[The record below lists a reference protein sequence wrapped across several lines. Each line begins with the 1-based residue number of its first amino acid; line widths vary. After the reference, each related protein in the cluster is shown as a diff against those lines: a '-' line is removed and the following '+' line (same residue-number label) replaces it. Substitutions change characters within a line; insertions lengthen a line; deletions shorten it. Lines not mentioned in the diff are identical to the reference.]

1 MLFRNFDKFENIYL
15 AVDEISDKI
24 IEDDQVYRKN
34 EQELKDVKEGK
45 TKTNDERDKIK
56 DEK

>member
-45 TKTNDERDKIK
+45 TKT
-56 DEK
+56 